1 MTTRAT
7 IARHRAEVTKT
18 NSLAVIAKAV
28 GDNAGGMGRQAA
40 VIAAA
45 SGLVL
50 TSGIAANAAE
60 TNVQRESTS
69 ASAMEVQS
77 TAPAAISAASSIAIS
92 YEKPAVTTAPAPV
105 VEAPKPVVKVQ
116 EAAATTGTAAT
127 AAAATGTATTASLAT
142 KAPAAVSGMG
152 ASIAA
157 AAYAQIGVS
166 QDCTMLATNALAAV
180 GVNYHGWPAG
190 YLSLGRTVSA
200 AEAQPG
206 DLAYYQN
213 GGMGMAHIAVYVGNG
228 MAVHGGWNGG
238 TTALYSVNVGSG
250 PVYIRIGG

>member
-69 ASAMEVQS
+69 ASATEVQS
-77 TAPAAISAASSIAIS
+77 TAPATISAASSIAIS
-92 YEKPAVTTAPAPV
+92 YEKPAVTTAAAPV

-116 EAAATTGTAAT
+116 EADTTANT
-127 AAAATGTATTASLAT
+127 AAATPAAGTAVNASVAT
-142 KAPAAVSGMG
+142 KAPAATSGMG

-180 GVNYHGWPAG
+180 GIHYHGWPAG

-250 PVYIRIGG
+250 PVFIRVVG